1 MNTKKLLACAFIV
14 ISVLLTSC
22 STNVSNTTG
31 YTTNSE
37 KTNITESLSSNETTV
52 AQPGE
57 TIIVNGTVLR
67 PVTEED
73 KQAAEQRIDALD
85 LLKTYK
91 KVDLTVQEGKF
102 VFPESDIAFIISN
115 YKGIMDASSD
125 ISLGT
130 FLKNADIVSIDVVSP
145 EGESLLWGSYSF
157 EYFYVCFNDNTYY
170 EYIFVTSHR
179 DETDMFILLPGK
191 RVFTWQ
197 DKKAQASELK
207 KIINEAKFISFEDLQ
222 K

>member
-1 MNTKKLLACAFIV
+1 MNTKKLLICAFIL
-14 ISVLLTSC
+14 ISILLTSC
-22 STNVSNTTG
+22 DTKVSNTTG
-31 YTTNSE
+31 ETIDSKKTNS
-37 KTNITESLSSNETTV
+37 TESTV

-91 KVDLTVQEGKF
+91 KVDLAVQEGKF

-145 EGESLLWGSYSF
+145 EGESLLWGSYSY

-170 EYIFVTSHR
+170 EYIFVTSHC

-197 DKKAQASELK
+197 DKKAQASELN